1 MSVLTISTIMSVA
14 KVVIKKDKINNALG
28 GQSARLSISVWEK
41 ADDQF
46 SSAEYV
52 FLGETTEVIL
62 DGDF

>member
-1 MSVLTISTIMSVA
+1 MPVLTISTIMSVA
-14 KVVIKKDKINNALG
+14 KIVIKKDKINNVLA
-28 GQSARLSISVWEK
+28 GQTDRLSISVWEK

>member
-1 MSVLTISTIMSVA
+1 MPVA
-14 KVVIKKDKINNALG
+14 KVVIKKDKINNVLG
-28 GQSARLSISVWEK
+28 GQSDRLAISVWEK